1 MRYSGLPRPQPR
13 KAFQALP
20 SRFPNEMP
28 GSGLVETT
36 NNIGISREA
45 IRANNLSGY
54 QREKV
59 PGAGADG
66 QGAKVAFW
74 FWFWFWPCAA
84 CGWF

>member
-1 MRYSGLPRPQPR
+1 VIPPAQKLTKHSL
-13 KAFQALP
+13 
-20 SRFPNEMP
+20 
-28 GSGLVETT
+28 
-36 NNIGISREA
+36 
-45 IRANNLSGY
+45 NLSGY

-74 FWFWFWPCAA
+74 FWPCAA